1 MCIKSVFFIVCL
13 ISLFNQIK
21 APSSPMMS
29 ATSKTSRMRHQN
41 LQTAST
47 SALHPE
53 KALENR
59 RHSFSEVD
67 LEPLVDKTRRV
78 TIDTSINVPEAS
90 FATYSD
96 GNINPAR
103 DGVFARI
110 RNAMLRHGLSVA
122 IGGAIGAGGIEI
134 SRIFQNNNQTLEN
147 PVFNKTQENT
157 TLRNESEDYI
167 IPF

>member
-13 ISLFNQIK
+13 ILLIDTTK
-21 APSSPMMS
+21 APSSSMMS
-29 ATSKTSRMRHQN
+29 RTRYQDR
-41 LQTAST
+41 QTAST

-59 RHSFSEVD
+59 RHSFSEID
-67 LEPLVDKTRRV
+67 LQPLVDKPRRV
-78 TIDTSINVPEAS
+78 TFDTSINVPEAS
-90 FATYSD
+90 SATYSD

-110 RNAMLRHGLSVA
+110 RNAMLRNGLSVA

-134 SRIFQNNNQTLEN
+134 NRIFFQENNQTIEN
-147 PVFNKTQENT
+147 PVFNINETQANT

-167 IPF
+167 VPF